1 MTPAKF
7 KEARLSLGLSARQ
20 LSIILNTN
28 ERTIRRWETD
38 DGTRPVNPIAIRV
51 MEWMMAGYRPP
62 EFPDMD

>member
-1 MTPAKF
+1 MTPDKF

-51 MEWMMAGYRPP
+51 MQWMLNGYRPP
-62 EFPDMD
+62 EWPD

>member
-1 MTPAKF
+1 MTPQQF

-20 LSIILNTN
+20 LSIILNIN

-62 EFPDMD
+62 EFPQD

>member
-1 MTPAKF
+1 MTPQQF

-62 EFPDMD
+62 EFPQD

>member
-1 MTPAKF
+1 MTPQQF
-7 KEARLSLGLSARQ
+7 KEARLSLSLSARQ

-62 EFPDMD
+62 EFPQD